1 MPWNAMQE
9 VDNCARRHEGWIQSS
24 TWSRLLLQ
32 LEDVPLFLFYLDLCV
47 CSHFAIGER
56 QNDIMGLRLEHF
68 GIKICLCPELCIT
81 TNLEMA
87 AKGEGKKQMQFD
99 CFFNLPPSYK
109 TCFRNGHQADLAS
122 RR

>member
-1 MPWNAMQE
+1 MRDGFNL
-9 VDNCARRHEGWIQSS
+9 
-24 TWSRLLLQ
+24 RLGRAS
-32 LEDVPLFLFYLDLCV
+32 Y
-47 CSHFAIGER
+47 CSLKIYTSLYSIFIFVFAVMFAIGER